1 MNAWAKSDNHV
12 LSLIHAENN
21 YDYYT
26 WKELNN
32 SPLKNIKN
40 NRNILK
46 KIIVNSWDRKD
57 KIFINESF
65 IYNVISNLN
74 KLNKGKC
81 EKIKYQNSN
90 LQSFEITYFNLLQK
104 AVFKLPFFQTDF
116 FKKVFL
122 QRDGEQK

>member
-1 MNAWAKSDNHV
+1 MMNKINKFLSILIVHVLVIFVSMNALAKSDNHV

-74 KLNKGKC
+74 KLIKENVKKLNI
-81 EKIKYQNSN
+81 KIQIYNP
-90 LQSFEITYFNLLQK
+90 L
-104 AVFKLPFFQTDF
+104 KLHILMYLT
-116 FKKVFL
+116 V
-122 QRDGEQK
+122 G